1 MPLSAR
7 TRSFGVRL
15 TLLAIAAP
23 AAASRTF
30 PFAGRR
36 AVADDGGMAQVPGYE
51 RCKHGEIAAWC
62 GELECMARKGTSRP
76 SVADSIRQCVSS
88 HADLQALLEGHRM
101 AGHYG
106 REAHPAAS
114 VPLSEAM
121 SALLGECFHCFPE
134 NIPADAE
141 PCEVWS
147 GGYGSADSCW
157 NGSAVHTGGG
167 KAWSITSTK
176 QAVASALGRDARQ
189 ATCAGRTR
197 RRPQL
202 ALADHPG
209 LIPGIARILIR
220 SCGTSPGHG
229 LFTTRNRVGE
239 AGPWWC
245 SPIRVLTRSVLIK
258 KRPQRMRGR
267 NGRRDILR
275 SDESR

>member
-1 MPLSAR
+1 M
-7 TRSFGVRL
+7 
-15 TLLAIAAP
+15 
-23 AAASRTF
+23 
-30 PFAGRR
+30 
-36 AVADDGGMAQVPGYE
+36 ADDGGMAQVPGYD
-51 RCKHGEIAAWC
+51 RCSTVRPQHGAASWSAWR
-62 GELECMARKGTSRP
+62 ARGLPVRVWRTPYGSAYPRMP
-76 SVADSIRQCVSS
+76 TC
-88 HADLQALLEGHRM
+88 QALLEGHRM

-106 REAHPAAS
+106 REAHPAAP

-121 SALLGECFHCFPE
+121 SALFGECFHCFPE
-134 NIPADAE
+134 NIPADAK
-141 PCEVWS
+141 PARS
-147 GGYGSADSCW
+147 GRARYGSADSCW
-157 NGSAVHTGGG
+157 NGSAVHTDGGR
-167 KAWSITSTK
+167 AWSITGTK

-189 ATCAGRTR
+189 ATRAGRTR

-220 SCGTSPGHG
+220 SCGTSSRHG
-229 LFTTRNRVGE
+229 PFTTRNRVGE

-275 SDESR
+275 SDELR